1 MEGSTPT
8 VYLFYGNDKFTIN
21 ETIAS
26 MRSKLGDPS
35 TADMNLQRFLGSE
48 LEMNDLIQSCT
59 VAPFIAHRRLT
70 IVDKAERLPSNLQWQ
85 SRFFEFLDTLP
96 ETCALVFIE
105 DSEYYRDKK
114 KKYESSSPIFQWAQD
129 HSESAYVQAYFVP
142 KAASFVS
149 WLRNRCQMMGGEIE
163 PAAAQLLADW
173 VSEDPYLSNEELAKL
188 LDYVDRSR
196 PIEVED
202 VQQLTPY
209 RGQEDI
215 FAMVDALGQRRGKT
229 AQKYLHGLIAEED
242 IRYVFAM
249 IVRQF
254 RLLMLSREALDVG
267 DSPKQSLPKNTP
279 DFVVKKISAQAKKF
293 SMDLLER
300 IYHELL
306 EIDLS
311 SKFGGL
317 DLSISL
323 DSFIAKYCD

>member
-1 MEGSTPT
+1 MGASTPT
-8 VYLFYGNDKFTIN
+8 VYLFYGNDKLTIN

-26 MRSKLGDPS
+26 MRVKLGDPS
-35 TADMNLQRFLGSE
+35 TADMNLQRFSGSE
-48 LEMNDLIQSCT
+48 LDMSDLIQSCT

-70 IVDKAERLPSNLQWQ
+70 IVDKAERLPTNPDWQ

-96 ETCALVFIE
+96 DTCALVFIE
-105 DSEYYRDKK
+105 DSEYYRNKK

-129 HSESAYVQAYFVP
+129 HPESTYVQAYFVP
-142 KAASFVS
+142 RDAAFVS

-163 PAAAQLLADW
+163 QSAAQLLADW
-173 VSEDPYLSNEELAKL
+173 VSEDPFLSNEELAKL
-188 LDYVDRSR
+188 LDFVDRAR

-215 FAMVDALGQRRGKT
+215 FSMVDALGQRRGKS
-229 AQKYLHGLIAEED
+229 AQKFLHGLLAEED

-254 RLLMLSREALDVG
+254 RLLILSREALDAG

-279 DFVVKKISAQAKKF
+279 DFVINKISAQAKKF
-293 SMDLLER
+293 SMELLER

-306 EIDLS
+306 EIDLA

-317 DLSISL
+317 DLAISL
-323 DSFIAKYCD
+323 DSFIAKYCS

>member
-70 IVDKAERLPSNLQWQ
+70 IVDKAERLPSNPQWQ

-149 WLRNRCQMMGGEIE
+149 WLRNRCRMMGGEIE

-242 IRYVFAM
+242 TRYVFAM
-249 IVRQF
+249 TVRQF